1 MMRKSQL
8 VGQWRDAASGSLSLK
23 FRLYAVG
30 LLFWIQKWRRN
41 AKTRKQLA
49 ALPEY
54 LLRDIGLS
62 EYQVRQELEKKFWQ

>member
-1 MMRKSQL
+1 MMRKTQL
-8 VGQWRDAASGSLSLK
+8 IGQWSDAARGSRSLNI
-23 FRLYAVG
+23 RLYVVG
-30 LLFWIQKWRRN
+30 LLFWIQKWRHN

>member
-8 VGQWRDAASGSLSLK
+8 IDQWRGAALGSRSLNI
-23 FRLYAVG
+23 RLYAVS
-30 LLFWIQKWRRN
+30 LLFWLQKWRHN

-54 LLRDIGLS
+54 LLRDIGLT
-62 EYQVRQELEKKFWQ
+62 EYQVRQEVEKKFWQ

>member
-1 MMRKSQL
+1 MMRKTQL
-8 VGQWRDAASGSLSLK
+8 IGQWRGTAQSSRSLNI
-23 FRLYAVG
+23 RLYAVG
-30 LLFWIQKWRRN
+30 LLFWIQKWRHN

-62 EYQVRQELEKKFWQ
+62 EHQVRQEVQKKFWQ